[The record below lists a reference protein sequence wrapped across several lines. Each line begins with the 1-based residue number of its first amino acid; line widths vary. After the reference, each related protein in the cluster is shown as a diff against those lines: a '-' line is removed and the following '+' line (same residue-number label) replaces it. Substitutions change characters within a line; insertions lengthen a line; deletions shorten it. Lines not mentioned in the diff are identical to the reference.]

1 MAYKYIKPNILKGGE
16 LADFKDPFSNVL
28 QEMND
33 CLGSVAELN
42 KPLQLASSVVTGLD
56 DCLHGASDFT
66 NVLSLVEDAVDGAE
80 GIIPVLS
87 PIPVIGEVADTFNGV
102 LISINSVI
110 NTVTKA
116 FEEINGAIIT
126 PVMDVLDDVKKGIV
140 DSQKLVTTVST
151 TVPQYVNTVSILS
164 YLMDIADPLTQLLTG
179 TEPGERLNK
188 VVTELNTVKDKV
200 GTEVKPLADGIKKIT
215 DGIKYFADE
224 VKKMLDKLF
233 DAIDSFLR
241 DNLGYKGPKLSVDTA
256 INGIEHAAKIAGSIM
271 SGLEKAVT
279 SLAPVRWAL
288 DAIKW
293 ITDHILKPVIDWIM
307 KHTGLQKLVDSAKE
321 AVCKK
326 LGVEKIFSFIE
337 DKVDNDGIQSK
348 KQEAGS
354 EQSAATVKAFS
365 DFAEALGN
373 YRNNKSEALK
383 DATFGLVS
391 AITGASIDSH
401 QGGIMPDWPDVPD
414 LNSNSP
420 DGSVALMLP
429 GYSLRDRELGRAFDA
444 IATMH
449 SGRLAAGSG
458 KPALGGITSLFVSAD
473 EPVPLP
479 EVDSKAWPNCSA
491 LIDKAKEVADTLT
504 VLSTDST
511 TLYTSMKGFYKSLVL
526 PHAFGSQVADMHE
539 ALITCN
545 DFLKFVLAFKVDFIN
560 TLVAG
565 VKPIITK
572 QIDDCAQVTREVQP
586 LQDAFT
592 EVEMAASE
600 VRNAMPKTGLVGKA
614 IGRLDGWAIAVQ
626 QLVAVM
632 EQAAD
637 KSNDEEG
644 KYDDRIDQLKSQIET
659 SAQNLMDRLE
669 NIDSATQSAHAST
682 RQLVQ
687 ALDDYSS
694 ALSPLSIHSQTMS
707 VKAMPALHRTAHVL
721 GIVDSIFD
729 PLSCLLQE
737 EKCVDGQTMIKQCAS
752 SVAEAIQDAG
762 KAASKVEAFEK
773 IAEDFAEKVL
783 PMGQIAAAMSNAS
796 GVLSK
801 VVADTFKTQA
811 AKLSGAYGELSDL
824 LKQTKQYESKEK
836 DGKLLTIANDLVDG
850 KFVEDIQTL
859 LKQMEGNDAQA

>member
-1 MAYKYIKPNILKGGE
+1 M
-16 LADFKDPFSNVL
+16 ADFKDPFSNVL

-33 CLGSVAELN
+33 CLSSVGELN
-42 KPLQLASSVVTGLD
+42 EPLQLASSVVTGLD

-87 PIPVIGEVADTFNGV
+87 PIPVVGEVADAFDGV
-102 LISINSVI
+102 LASINSVI
-110 NTVTKA
+110 TATTDT

-126 PVMDVLDDVKKGIV
+126 PVMDVLDDVKKGMV
-140 DSQKLVTTVST
+140 DLQKVVTMVST

-164 YLMDIADPLTQLLTG
+164 YLMDIAYPLTQLLVG

-200 GTEVKPLADGIKKIT
+200 GTAVKPLADGLKKIT

-224 VKKMLDKLF
+224 VKKMLEKLF

-241 DNLGYKGPKLSVDTA
+241 DKLGYKGPKLSVDTA
-256 INGIEHAAKIAGSIM
+256 INGIEHAAQIAGSIM

-293 ITDHILKPVIDWIM
+293 ITDHILKPVINWIM
-307 KHTGLQKLVDSAKE
+307 KHTGLQKLVDSAEE

-326 LGVEKIFSFIE
+326 LGVEDIFGFIKGE
-337 DKVDNDGIQSK
+337 VDNDGIQSK

-354 EQSAATVKAFS
+354 EQSGATVKAFS

-391 AITGASIDSH
+391 AITGTPIDPD
-401 QGGIMPDWPDVPD
+401 QGGVMPDWPDVPD
-414 LNSNSP
+414 LNSNSS
-420 DGSVALMLP
+420 DGSVALMQP
-429 GYSLRDRELGRAFDA
+429 GYSLRDRELDRAFDA
-444 IATMH
+444 IDAMH
-449 SGRLAAGSG
+449 SSRLAAGSG
-458 KPALGGITSLFVSAD
+458 KPALGITSLLVSAD
-473 EPVPLP
+473 GPVPLP
-479 EVDSKAWPNCSA
+479 AVDPKAWPNCSA
-491 LIDKAKEVADTLT
+491 LIDKAKEVAGTLT

-511 TLYTSMKGFYKSLVL
+511 TLYTSMKGFDGSLVL
-526 PHAFGSQVADMHE
+526 PDAFGSQVADMHE
-539 ALITCN
+539 ALITCD

-565 VKPIITK
+565 VEPIITK
-572 QIDDCAQVTREVQP
+572 QMDDCTQVTGEVQP
-586 LQDAFT
+586 LQAAFT
-592 EVEMAASE
+592 EVEVAASG
-600 VRNAMPKTGLVGKA
+600 VRDAMPKTGLVSKT

-626 QLVAVM
+626 QLVAIM
-632 EQAAD
+632 ERAAD
-637 KSNDEEG
+637 KSGDEEG
-644 KYDDRIDQLKSQIET
+644 KYDDRIDQLKSQIEA
-659 SAQNLMDRLE
+659 SAQDLMDRLE
-669 NIDSATQSAHAST
+669 NIDSAIQSAHAST
-682 RQLVQ
+682 KQLVH
-687 ALDDYSS
+687 ALDDYSG
-694 ALSPLSIHSQTMS
+694 ALSPLSTHSQAMS

-721 GIVDSIFD
+721 GIIDSIFD
-729 PLSCLLQE
+729 PLSCLLQVE
-737 EKCVDGQTMIKQCAS
+737 GCVDGDTMVKKGAS
-752 SVAEAIQDAG
+752 FAAEAIQG
-762 KAASKVEAFEK
+762 VGEAASKVEAFEK
-773 IAEDFAEKVL
+773 IAEDFAEQVL
-783 PMGQIAAAMSNAS
+783 PMGQIASAMSNAS
-796 GVLSK
+796 GVLSE

-811 AKLSGAYGELSDL
+811 AKLGGAYGKLSDL
-824 LKQTKQYESKEK
+824 LKQTKQYESKDK
-836 DGKLLTIANDLVDG
+836 DGKPLTIANDLVDG